1 MRGCL
6 ARLPCPIS
14 SIPTPNTTWKFER
27 HSASIMEALT
37 TMGLIANIV
46 QFVDLGGKLISSV
59 RETQT
64 SANVVTKENKNLEG
78 VATEI
83 RDLTMRLDPPTTG
96 AKSDDER
103 GLRRLAQECCQLSE
117 QILRLL
123 NKIVPTKSNST
134 RRITISAFKNFK
146 HKEEKRE
153 LEQKLAN
160 CRGQLH
166 LHFNR
171 LTRLVKIRT
180 TCLGTLIHV

>member
-1 MRGCL
+1 
-6 ARLPCPIS
+6 
-14 SIPTPNTTWKFER
+14 
-27 HSASIMEALT
+27 MEALT
-37 TMGLIANIV
+37 TIRLIANIV

-59 RETQT
+59 RERHT
-64 SANVVTKENKNLEG
+64 SVNVMTKENKSLEE
-78 VATEI
+78 VTIEI
-83 RDLTMRLDPPTTG
+83 RDLTMRLDPPTTE

-103 GLRRLAQECCQLSE
+103 ALRRLVQECCELSE

-123 NKIVPTKSNST
+123 KKIAPTKSNST

-153 LEQKLAN
+153 LEKKLAN

-171 LTRLVKIRT
+171 LTRLVKTKTI
-180 TCLGTLIHV
+180 CLGTPLMNG

>member
-1 MRGCL
+1 
-6 ARLPCPIS
+6 
-14 SIPTPNTTWKFER
+14 
-27 HSASIMEALT
+27 MEALT

-83 RDLTMRLDPPTTG
+83 RDLTMRLDPPTTE

-117 QILRLL
+117 
-123 NKIVPTKSNST
+123 
-134 RRITISAFKNFK
+134 
-146 HKEEKRE
+146 
-153 LEQKLAN
+153 
-160 CRGQLH
+160 
-166 LHFNR
+166 
-171 LTRLVKIRT
+171 
-180 TCLGTLIHV
+180 